1 MTVAIRELSYGPERP
16 GNEPE
21 EGKRPIGTRV
31 VLAGERSPYA
41 RAWRVRQWPRNKK
54 PVGTQ
59 FT

>member
-1 MTVAIRELSYGPERP
+1 MAVQGLYGPERG

-21 EGKRPIGTRV
+21 EGKQPIGW
-31 VLAGERSPYA
+31 AERFLLVNGLGLTP
-41 RAWRVRQWPRNKK
+41 RVRQWPRNKK